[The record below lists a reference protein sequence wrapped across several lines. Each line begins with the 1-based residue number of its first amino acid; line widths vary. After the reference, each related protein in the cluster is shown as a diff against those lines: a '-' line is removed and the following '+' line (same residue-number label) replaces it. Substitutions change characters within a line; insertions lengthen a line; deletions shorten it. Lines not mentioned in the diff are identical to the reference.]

1 MGVEP
6 NKYHGYA
13 FDGVWV
19 IAKAVDQILRKWNPQ
34 GVSGALDRDL
44 FRGDR
49 ISAALNDTDFRGVTV
64 GA

>member
-6 NKYHGYA
+6 SKYHGYA

-19 IAKAVDQILRKWNPQ
+19 IAKAVDQILRKWNAQ
-34 GVSGALDRDL
+34 GVSGPLERDV

-49 ISAALNDTDFRGVTV
+49 ISAALKDTIVMV
-64 GA
+64 SA

>member
-1 MGVEP
+1 MSLDSS
-6 NKYHGYA
+6 KYHGYA

-34 GVSGALDRDL
+34 GVSGAVDRHV

-49 ISAALNDTDFRGVTV
+49 ISAALNDTDLRGVTV